1 MSSLKRMSKSTLLK
15 MKSLVKLLDG
25 FKINDPKVFML
36 VTLIANIV
44 IGVLDYYGTY
54 GSEEIK
60 PLIVTVTSIVTVI
73 LTYLGVRTTR
83 FLQNNPEPITET
95 TELIKDIH
103 IDTVIA
109 DNLNTKDNGFTL
121 EESKSFDSNIKNLKQ

>member
-1 MSSLKRMSKSTLLK
+1 
-15 MKSLVKLLDG
+15 MKAIVKLLDG
-25 FKINDPKVFML
+25 FKISDPKVFML

-44 IGVLDYYGTY
+44 VGVLDYYGTY

-60 PLIVTVTSIVTVI
+60 PLIMTVTSIVTVV

-83 FLQNNPEPITET
+83 FLQRNPEAITDT

-109 DNLNTKDNGFTL
+109 DNLNTENN
-121 EESKSFDSNIKNLKQ
+121 DSNIN

>member
-1 MSSLKRMSKSTLLK
+1 MIKLI
-15 MKSLVKLLDG
+15 KLLDG

-44 IGVLDYYGTY
+44 IGVLDYFGTY
-54 GSEEIK
+54 GSEDIK
-60 PLIVTVTSIVTVI
+60 PLIMTVTSVVTLI
-73 LTYLGVRTTR
+73 LSYLGVRTTR

-103 IDTVIA
+103 VDTVIA
-109 DNLNTKDNGFTL
+109 DKLNTDDNIT
-121 EESKSFDSNIKNLKQ
+121 K

>member
-1 MSSLKRMSKSTLLK
+1 

-44 IGVLDYYGTY
+44 VGVLDYYGTY
-54 GSEEIK
+54 GSDEIK
-60 PLIVTVTSIVTVI
+60 PLIMTVTSIVTVV

-83 FLQNNPEPITET
+83 FLQRNPEPITDT

-103 IDTVIA
+103 VDTVIS
-109 DNLNTKDNGFTL
+109 DNQNT
-121 EESKSFDSNIKNLKQ
+121 ESNDSNTN

>member
-1 MSSLKRMSKSTLLK
+1 

-44 IGVLDYYGTY
+44 VGVLDYYGTY

-60 PLIVTVTSIVTVI
+60 PLIMTVTSIVTVV

-83 FLQNNPEPITET
+83 FLQNNPMPTTDMEET
-95 TELIKDIH
+95 IKDIH
-103 IDTVIA
+103 VDTVKA
-109 DNLNTKDNGFTL
+109 DNLNTETN
-121 EESKSFDSNIKNLKQ
+121 DSNAN